1 MTAPPTLDPW
11 QGRQATLVFLA
22 FAFAYFL
29 SALLR
34 AVTATLAPEFSR
46 ELNLGAGQLGLLA
59 GAYFLGFAA
68 LQLPLGQALD
78 RVGPRRV
85 LLSLLTVAIVGCLA
99 FAVATSL
106 VQLLLA
112 RFVIGIGVSACLM
125 APLTLFRHRFSVTAG
140 LRANSWMLMSGSV
153 GMVASTVPTRW
164 LLPLLGWR
172 GLFVVVAV
180 LLALALGLIALAV
193 PRDSPPATSQPQV
206 AGSGIG
212 YWGLLRSRAFVRMVP
227 LGFFSYGGLV
237 AMQSLWIGPWL
248 TQVGGRS
255 PEGAATAL
263 FYVNGGMLVAFLMW
277 GLAMPR
283 LNRAG
288 WHADRL
294 ITVGWPLSAVIMGWI
309 IWHGDRAG
317 ATEWALWC
325 MSTSVVTL
333 SQPMVAQSF
342 PASAAGRA
350 LSAFNLVVFLGVF
363 GVQWGVGLLIDGLRE
378 AGWSMSPTFRAAL
391 FLYLAASLAA
401 YGVALIVRSPG
412 RPGAVAQ

>member
-1 MTAPPTLDPW
+1 M
-11 QGRQATLVFLA
+11 VFLA

-46 ELNLGAGQLGLLA
+46 ELSLGAGQLGLLA

-78 RVGPRRV
+78 QVGPRRV
-85 LLSLLTVAIVGCLA
+85 LMVLMAVAIAGCIG
-99 FAVATSL
+99 FAVAGSL

-125 APLTLFRHRFSVTAG
+125 APLTLFRHRFSMATG
-140 LRANSWMLMSGSV
+140 LRANSWMLMSGSL

-164 LLPLLGWR
+164 LLPHLGWR
-172 GLFVVVAV
+172 GLFVGVAM
-180 LLALALGLIALAV
+180 LLVLALGLIALVV
-193 PRDSPPATSQPQV
+193 PRDPPRRSAQV
-206 AGSGIG
+206 RQGANGSG
-212 YWGLLRSRAFVRMVP
+212 YWQVIRSRAFARMVP

-248 TQVGGRS
+248 TQVRGHS
-255 PEGAATAL
+255 PEDAAAAL
-263 FYVNGGMLVAFLMW
+263 FFVNGGMLLAFLAW

-283 LNRAG
+283 LNHAG

-294 ITVGWPLSAVIMGWI
+294 IAVTWPLSAAIMGWI
-309 IWHGDRAG
+309 IWRGEAAG
-317 ATEWALWC
+317 ALAWALWC
-325 MSTSVVTL
+325 MASSVVTL
-333 SQPMVAQSF
+333 SQPMVAQHF

-363 GVQWGVGLLIDGLRE
+363 GVQWGVGLLIDGLR
-378 AGWSMSPTFRAAL
+378 ATGWGQTAAFRAAL
-391 FLYLAASLAA
+391 LLYLVASAAS
-401 YGVALIVRSPG
+401 YGVALIVRSPSRFG
-412 RPGAVAQ
+412 TVAQ